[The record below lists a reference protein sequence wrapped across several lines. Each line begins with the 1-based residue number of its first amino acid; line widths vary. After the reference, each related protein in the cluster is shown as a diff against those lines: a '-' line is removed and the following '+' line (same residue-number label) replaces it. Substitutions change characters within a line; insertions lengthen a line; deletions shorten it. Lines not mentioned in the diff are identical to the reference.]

1 MSKKA
6 YVCALVAAVL
16 LAGTVIGV
24 PFAPAAEA
32 DEMETVLQG
41 PQTTDVVED
50 ETEIV
55 SPEPEVEETGP
66 DAGPMESTSWFSR
79 AVKSVGKFFKSMY
92 YSVAGWFDSLGSGPS
107 KIRGFGR
114 VDASVGLTMRDGP
127 GSEHEQIGTL
137 DCGDEVEVVG
147 AKNDFYRV
155 KTEKGEAWVSGRY
168 VSIYGLDRGGA
179 GEVAEAEASN
189 AAYVNVPHGLNM
201 RDAPGMSG
209 KRIHILKSEAEVT
222 VLEKKRGWVRV
233 RYGEV
238 EGWVYEKCITA
249 GKAPVQQDTGSTASK
264 VNVRVDVPMRTQ
276 YEKANGKYQKSWC
289 GPTSLA
295 MVYEYHGKKETTYE
309 VAKRIYDFDARVGT
323 FAKDIVK
330 DAKRNGFKKTRVK
343 TGVDFDFLEKELK
356 AGNPVI
362 VGVEVAWQSG
372 HYMVVVGLEG
382 DKVIVND
389 PGRSG
394 VQRTF
399 SRSWFLTQWNGRDR
413 RSIVVK
419 K

>member
-1 MSKKA
+1 MKPKK
-6 YVCALVAAVL
+6 YIYLLVSVFL
-16 LAGTVIGV
+16 LAGAVTGGSLT
-24 PFAPAAEA
+24 PAVEA
-32 DEMETVLQG
+32 DEMESVLQG
-41 PQTTDVVED
+41 PQSTDVVED
-50 ETEIV
+50 EVEDI
-55 SPEPEVEETGP
+55 SPEPEVEEDEPATGP
-66 DAGPMESTSWFSR
+66 VKSSSWFSR
-79 AVKSVGKFFKSMY
+79 AVRSVGKVFKSMY

-114 VDASVGLTMRDGP
+114 VDASVGLVMREGP
-127 GSEHEQIGTL
+127 GSDHERIGAL
-137 DCGDEVEVVG
+137 DYGDEVEVVG
-147 AKNDFYRV
+147 AKNGFYQV
-155 KTEKGEAWVSGRY
+155 KTEKGKAWVSARY
-168 VSIYGLDRGGA
+168 ISIYGLDRGGA
-179 GEVAEAEASN
+179 GEVAEADASN
-189 AAYVNVPHGLNM
+189 AAYVNVPHGLNV
-201 RDAPGMSG
+201 RNAPGMSG
-209 KRIHILKSEAEVT
+209 KRIHVLKSNAEIT
-222 VLEKKRGWVRV
+222 VLEKKGGWYRV
-233 RYGEV
+233 QYGEI
-238 EGWVYEKCITA
+238 EGWVYGKCITR
-249 GKAPVQQDTGSTASK
+249 GKTPAKPKTGAKPLK
-264 VNVRVDVPMRTQ
+264 VNVKLAVPKRTQ

-295 MVYEYHGKKETTYE
+295 MVYEFHGKKETTYK

-330 DAKRNGFKKTRVK
+330 DAKRNGFKKTRIK

-389 PGRSG
+389 PGRTG

-399 SRSWFLTQWNGRDR
+399 SRSWFLTQWNGRNR